1 MTTNSIMLPS
11 VTFDQEI
18 GQARTHPEPI
28 SITVLSLLRL
38 WHHHLIGYSW
48 YTKLWWV
55 GQHYYDETAA
65 RLIEGAVNK
74 MSRRI
79 TVFII
84 VRMFWHAPKV
94 VMPKTN
100 IKAVAL

>member
-1 MTTNSIMLPS
+1 MTTNSVMLPS

-28 SITVLSLLRL
+28 SITVVSLLHL
-38 WHHHLIGYSW
+38 WYHHLIGYSW
-48 YTKLWWV
+48 YTKMWWV

-65 RLIEGAVNK
+65 RLIEGALDK
-74 MSRRI
+74 MSSRI
-79 TVFII
+79 TVFTI
-84 VRMFWHAPKV
+84 VRMFWHAQKV